1 MIQIQNKIIVM
12 GGLDNYSSFG
22 KIIFKIYIFLVSQID
37 SDNEEGLIER
47 KFSQQLANSKYIS
60 MKNIVIINLNL

>member
-37 SDNEEGLIER
+37 SDNEEEGYKTLEECI
-47 KFSQQLANSKYIS
+47 
-60 MKNIVIINLNL
+60 